1 MLSGL
6 LLATERRAIIGLA
19 SLYASRML
27 GLFMV
32 LPVLALY
39 ADDLAGAT
47 PLLIG
52 LALGLAM
59 HMDPTALVSCMV
71 ALCAPT
77 AAVCTMFS
85 VIYAQ
90 DSELSVSL
98 VSMSTLLS
106 ILTMPLIIVLTQTL
120 LA

>member
-39 ADDLAGAT
+39 ADDLAGA
-47 PLLIG
+47 
-52 LALGLAM
+52 
-59 HMDPTALVSCMV
+59 
-71 ALCAPT
+71 
-77 AAVCTMFS
+77 
-85 VIYAQ
+85 IYRIWY
-90 DSELSVSL
+90 EGN
-98 VSMSTLLS
+98 
-106 ILTMPLIIVLTQTL
+106 
-120 LA
+120 